1 MSIILQQKNLLGING
16 AGRIGKLTLWHHLLS
31 RKFDGIVLNVGRE
44 VGKSL
49 EDLVQ
54 SLTTDSTYGN
64 LSLFLYGRAGKQVK
78 VEIVDSEK
86 HIIEIDGLPIKVLMT
101 ERNPRNINWKDEG
114 VRVVVDCTGK
124 FLDPSLEDN
133 EGKGSILGHLTAGAE
148 HVIASAPFKI
158 KKTDFNAE
166 ATPTLIYGINHTC
179 FDPSVHKVISAA
191 SCTTTGLAHMIKPLL
206 DDPETNNVL
215 TASLSTVHAATNTQ
229 SVLDAVPSAA
239 ASDLR
244 KNRSVL
250 NNIILSSTGAAK
262 TLEKVIPQ
270 TAHFGFMADSIRIPT
285 PSVSLIALNIT
296 FNSRMNERGVPY
308 ISGDYIRDIYRR
320 AAEGE
325 QKGLLRFSMKQNV
338 SMDLLGLPAAITI
351 EGKEI
356 HTRTGFL
363 KIPAEI
369 LQSLHVSD
377 YKDIN
382 IPVTHAKVFGWYDN
396 EFGSYVTCLGKLTE
410 YIASSLD

>member
-1 MSIILQQKNLLGING
+1 MSIIIQQKKLLGING

-44 VGKSL
+44 VGKKM
-49 EDLVQ
+49 EDLLQ
-54 SLTTDSTYGN
+54 SLTTDSTYGS
-64 LSLFLYGRAGKQVK
+64 LSHFLYGRAGKQVEAR
-78 VEIVDSEK
+78 VADSEK
-86 HIIEIDGLPIKVLMT
+86 HILEIDGFPIKVLMT
-101 ERNPRNINWKDEG
+101 ERNPRNINWKEEG

-124 FLDPSLEDN
+124 FLDPSLPDN

-158 KKTDFNAE
+158 KQTDFNAE
-166 ATPTLIYGINHTC
+166 DTPTLIYGINHTC
-179 FDPSVHKVISAA
+179 FNPGRHHVISAA
-191 SCTTTGLAHMIKPLL
+191 SCTTTGLAHMMKPLL
-206 DDPETNNVL
+206 EDPETSRVL
-215 TASLSTVHAATNTQ
+215 TASLSTVHSATNTQ

-262 TLEKVIPQ
+262 TLEKVIPEIV
-270 TAHFGFMADSIRIPT
+270 HFGFMADSIRIPT

-296 FNSRMNERGVPY
+296 FNSRMNDAGVPY
-308 ISGDYIRDIYRR
+308 ISGDYLRDIYRR

-325 QKGLLRFSMKQNV
+325 QKGLLHFSMKQNV
-338 SMDLLGLPAAITI
+338 SMDLLGLPAAIVI

-369 LQSLHVSD
+369 LESLHLQNTQE
-377 YKDIN
+377 IN
-382 IPVTHAKVFGWYDN
+382 IPVTHAKIFGWYDN

>member
-1 MSIILQQKNLLGING
+1 MSITINQKNLLGING
-16 AGRIGKLTLWHHLLS
+16 AGRIGKLTIWHHLLS

-44 VGKSL
+44 VGKGL

-54 SLTTDSTYGN
+54 ALTTDSTYGD
-64 LSLFLYGRAGKQVK
+64 LSLFMYGRAGKRCK

-86 HIIEIDGLPIKVLMT
+86 HIIEIDGFPIKVLMT
-101 ERNPRNINWKDEG
+101 ERNPRNINWKAEG

-124 FLDPSLEDN
+124 FLDPSLPDN

-158 KKTDFNAE
+158 KQTDFDAE
-166 ATPTLIYGINHTC
+166 NTPTLIYGINNTC
-179 FDPSVHKVISAA
+179 FDPSKHKVISAA
-191 SCTTTGLAHMIKPLL
+191 SCTTTGLAHMMKPLL
-206 DDPETNNVL
+206 EDPETCHVL
-215 TASLSTVHAATNTQ
+215 TASLSTVHSATNTQ
-229 SVLDAVPSAA
+229 SVLDAVPSAG

-262 TLEKVIPQ
+262 TLEKVIPEIV
-270 TAHFGFMADSIRIPT
+270 HFGFMADSIRIPA

-325 QKGLLRFSMKQNV
+325 QKGLLHFSMMQNV
-338 SMDLLGLPAAITI
+338 SMDLLGLPAAIVI
-351 EGKEI
+351 EGREI

-369 LQSLHVSD
+369 LESIHLTDMQE
-377 YKDIN
+377 IN
-382 IPVTHAKVFGWYDN
+382 IPVTHAKIFGWYDN
-396 EFGSYVTCLGKLTE
+396 EFGSYVT
-410 YIASSLD
+410 